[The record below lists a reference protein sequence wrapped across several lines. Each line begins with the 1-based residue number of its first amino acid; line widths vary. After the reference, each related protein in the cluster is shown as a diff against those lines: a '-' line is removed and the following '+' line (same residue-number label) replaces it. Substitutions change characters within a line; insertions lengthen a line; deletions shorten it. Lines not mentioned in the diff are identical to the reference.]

1 MVQLNDVPLVWCM
14 RYFSGAIMSKAKK
27 EKKLLDDEAYLKMLG
42 KRIRELR
49 LQAGYTSHET
59 FAYAFDFPRTQYGR
73 YERGHNIT
81 FLNLIKIVNAH
92 GLTLEEFFSEGFE

>member
-1 MVQLNDVPLVWCM
+1 
-14 RYFSGAIMSKAKK
+14 MSKAKK
-27 EKKLLDDEAYLKMLG
+27 PIASPDDEAYLKMLG

-49 LQAGYTSHET
+49 LEAGYTSHES
-59 FAYAFDFPRTQYGR
+59 FAYAHDFPRTQYGR

-81 FLNLIKIVNAH
+81 FLNLLKLVNAF

>member
-1 MVQLNDVPLVWCM
+1 MYVV
-14 RYFSGAIMSKAKK
+14 FFGIIMAKAKK
-27 EKKLLDDEAYLKMLG
+27 QAQIPGDEAYLKMLG

-49 LQAGYTSHET
+49 LQAGYSSHET

-81 FLNLIKIVNAH
+81 FLNLVKIVNAH
-92 GLTLEEFFSEGFE
+92 GMTLEEFFSEGFE